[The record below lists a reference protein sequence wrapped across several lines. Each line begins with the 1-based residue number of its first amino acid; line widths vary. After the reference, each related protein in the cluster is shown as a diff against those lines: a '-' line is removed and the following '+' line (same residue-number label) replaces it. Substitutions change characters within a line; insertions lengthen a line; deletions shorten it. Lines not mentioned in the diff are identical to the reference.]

1 MKENLPLELLHKH
14 LPELGLTTP
23 LYIEGEK
30 ELFTEKKAQHESAVV
45 FLPKSK
51 ALIDMT
57 LALVSGMVSKDGK
70 IVLVG
75 SNDAGIRSAKDMYE
89 KNIGPVDQKIVG
101 KHSALYVGKNQ
112 KLGAGKKI
120 EDYLSY
126 SPISYKDTTIEAANL
141 PGVFSTGTLDAGTKL
156 LLDHIPFDRKNVLD
170 IGCGTGLI
178 GSIYKKKNPA
188 SEITLSDSSLLAT
201 LATRKTLEKNK
212 LTATVIESDVFS
224 KISGTFD
231 LILSN
236 PPFHTGLD
244 TDYSFINSFAQNAKK
259 CLNKGGEIYIVANSF
274 LPYKEILEKNIGQ
287 TEILVDNKKF
297 KVFKSKL
304 L

>member
-1 MKENLPLELLHKH
+1 MAKENLPLELLNKH
-14 LPELGLTTP
+14 LPELDLTNP

-30 ELFTEKKAQHESAVV
+30 DLFTEKKEQLESAVV

-57 LALVSGMVSKDGK
+57 LALVSGMVAKDGK

-112 KLGAGKKI
+112 KLGSGKKI

-156 LLDHIPFDRKNVLD
+156 LLDHIPFDRKKVLD
-170 IGCGTGLI
+170 IGCGAGLI
-178 GSIYKKKNPA
+178 GSIYKKKSPA
-188 SEITLSDSSLLAT
+188 SEITLSDSSLLAI
-201 LATRKTLEKNK
+201 LATQKTLEKNK
-212 LTATVIESDVFS
+212 LAATVIESDVFS
-224 KISGTFD
+224 KITGTFD

-244 TDYSFINSFAQNAKK
+244 TDYSFINSFARDAKK
-259 CLNKGGEIYIVANSF
+259 FLNKGGEIYIVANSF
-274 LPYKEILEKNIGQ
+274 LPYKEILEKNIGP
-287 TEILVDNKKF
+287 TEIVTDNKKF
-297 KVFKSKL
+297 KVLRLKL
-304 L
+304 